1 MWEVVFVQDLVDLGF
16 SVRRGV
22 LFHRECC
29 ARMASEE
36 VEVPILRFTFFV
48 RDPHTEDQ
56 YAREKG
62 CGGGVLFVV

>member
-1 MWEVVFVQDLVDLGF
+1 
-16 SVRRGV
+16 
-22 LFHRECC
+22 
-29 ARMASEE
+29 MASEE

-48 RDPHTEDQ
+48 RYPHTEDQ